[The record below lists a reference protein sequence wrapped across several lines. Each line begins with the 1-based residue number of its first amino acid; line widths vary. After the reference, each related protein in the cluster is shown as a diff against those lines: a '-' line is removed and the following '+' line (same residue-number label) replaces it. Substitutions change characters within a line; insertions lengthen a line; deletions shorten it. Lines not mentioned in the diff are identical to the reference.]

1 MVSLLILGGTQEA
14 AELARRLTRDTDW
27 RIITSLA
34 GRTRHPATLPG
45 EVRIGGF
52 GGSSGLAEY
61 LRQERID
68 LVLDATHPFAQKMPG
83 HAERAATLAGVLRIK
98 LLRPAW
104 VPQAEDRWIPVPG
117 LEEAA
122 EALPVSSRTFLTTGR
137 QELAPFTGRSD
148 VHFVVR
154 LVDRPEDPLPLV
166 QYEVI
171 TQRGPFRTDEETG
184 LLTEHR
190 IDCLVSKNSGGS
202 ASYAKIEAARN
213 LGLPVVMV
221 ERPPIPP
228 GALANSVE
236 EALDWIGEIIR

>member
-34 GRTRHPATLPG
+34 GRTRHPASLPG

-52 GGSSGLAEY
+52 GGSAGLAEY
-61 LRQERID
+61 LRQEGID

-83 HAERAATLAGVLRIK
+83 HAERAAILAGVLRIK

-104 VPQAEDRWIPVPG
+104 VAQPEDRWLPVTS

-122 EALPVSSRTFLTTGR
+122 DALPLSCRAFLTTGR
-137 QELAPFTGRSD
+137 QELSPFAGRSD
-148 VHFVVR
+148 VHFLVR
-154 LVDRPEDPLPLV
+154 LVDRPEDPLPLA

-171 TQRGPFRTDEETG
+171 AQRGPFRTDEETS
-184 LLTEHR
+184 LLAEHR

-202 ASYAKIEAARN
+202 ASYAKIKAART
-213 LGLPVVMV
+213 LGLPVVMI
-221 ERPPIPP
+221 ERPPVPP
-228 GALANSVE
+228 GALASSVK

>member
-34 GRTRHPATLPG
+34 GRTRYPASLPG

-52 GGSSGLAEY
+52 GGSAGLAEY
-61 LRQERID
+61 LRQEGID

-83 HAERAATLAGVLRIK
+83 HAERAAILAGVLRIK

-104 VPQAEDRWIPVPG
+104 AAQPEDRWLPVTS

-122 EALPVSSRTFLTTGR
+122 DVLPLSCRTFLTTGR
-137 QELAPFTGRSD
+137 QELAPFAGRND
-148 VHFVVR
+148 VYFLVR
-154 LVDRPEDPLPLV
+154 LVDRPEEPLPLAK
-166 QYEVI
+166 YEVI
-171 TQRGPFRTDEETG
+171 AQRGPFRTDEETG

-190 IDCLVSKNSGGS
+190 IDCIVSKNSGGS
-202 ASYAKIEAARN
+202 ASYAKIEAARA
-213 LGLPVVMV
+213 LGLPVVMI
-221 ERPPIPP
+221 ERPPVPS
-228 GALANSVE
+228 GALASSVE